1 MTALGSASENRS
13 SQMLET
19 TALPSRSDIL
29 LEQMLADPRLPS
41 PPMVALRIVQKVS
54 DPECEVAD
62 VCDLLIQ
69 DPALC
74 GSVLKAA
81 NSFILGGNNRV
92 TSIKRAVVIAG
103 LNRLRLMALGLS
115 LPAIQGRVK
124 ADAGL
129 TRYWQ
134 NSVTSAII
142 AWELASE
149 LGRPDPDDDLT
160 AALLCDVGMMLIRQF
175 SKDTYWPVWSGR
187 FGILGS
193 KQCEWERE
201 IFGFDHAEAGT
212 RLLSKWGLPKEMADP
227 IRFHHAPEAVPPSLP
242 AVVRRVH
249 LLDLANRLAL
259 LNEAD
264 QPTDVI
270 QETLGIAEQR
280 FSIGFSA
287 LEKLLALAQPKIDE
301 FARLLNVD
309 IGSLPDLGAALEK
322 GSRTLARLSL
332 ETKHKPLMSGVP
344 RRAAEQTPA
353 SPIATGQSA
362 VITSKSAVIDLASP
376 DFQWGVEG
384 EYSLYFTELLTRPD
398 TVVCIRDYH
407 LIEKIGQGS
416 MGVVFKARDKSQNR
430 LVAIKMMNPEQAKSS
445 VSLDRFAREA
455 RLAAAIRH
463 ENVVETVAI
472 TELCATP
479 ILVLEYVQGR
489 SLQEIVDS
497 GRSFSVKEI
506 VRVGQQIAS
515 GLAAAHALH
524 LIHRD
529 IKPAN
534 VLAED
539 SLRRVWLTDFGLVRH
554 LRETS
559 KLTGHGVPI
568 GTPNYM
574 SPEQADGDV
583 LDKSTD
589 MFSLGSILY
598 TLCTG
603 KMPFVA
609 TSVVNLLEAI
619 RSTPPPIREINPL
632 IPKWLAEFVESLH
645 SQIRDM
651 RPSSEEAA
659 KFLGQQLKTLE

>member
-1 MTALGSASENRS
+1 MTAIGSASEIHPQGPLDTAVFSDRS
-13 SQMLET
+13 
-19 TALPSRSDIL
+19 AAL

-92 TSIKRAVVIAG
+92 TSVKRAVVIAG
-103 LNRLRLMALGLS
+103 LNRLRLMALSLS
-115 LPAIQGRVK
+115 LPAIQGKIK
-124 ADAGL
+124 ADSGL

-149 LGRPDPDDDLT
+149 LGLPDPDDDLT

-175 SKDTYWPVWSGR
+175 SKDTYWPVWSGQ
-187 FGILGS
+187 FGIHGTR
-193 KQCEWERE
+193 QCEWERE

-212 RLLSKWGLPKEMADP
+212 RLLTKWGLPKEMADP
-227 IRFHHAPEAVPPSLP
+227 IRYHHSPETVPDSLP
-242 AVVRRVH
+242 AVGRRVH

-264 QPTDVI
+264 QPVDVI
-270 QETLGIAEQR
+270 QATLEIAEKR

-287 LEKLLALAQPKIDE
+287 LEKLLARAQPKIDE

-309 IGSLPDLGAALEK
+309 IGSLPDLGSALEK

-332 ETKHKPLMSGVP
+332 ESKHKPLMP
-344 RRAAEQTPA
+344 RNPRPGPSPSA
-353 SPIATGQSA
+353 SPSLSTE
-362 VITSKSAVIDLASP
+362 KSAEIDLASP
-376 DFQWGVEG
+376 HYQWGVEG
-384 EYSLYFTELLTRPD
+384 EYSLYFTDLLARPG
-398 TVVCIRDYH
+398 TTVCIRSYQ
-407 LIEKIGQGS
+407 LIEKIGQGM
-416 MGVVFKARDKSQNR
+416 MGVVFKGRDRAKNR
-430 LVAIKMMNPEQAKSS
+430 LVAIKMMIPEQAKSS
-445 VSLDRFAREA
+445 VALDRFAREA

-463 ENVVETVAI
+463 ENVVETIAI
-472 TELCATP
+472 TELCRTP
-479 ILVLEYVQGR
+479 VLVMEYVPGR
-489 SLQEIVDS
+489 SLQDAIDS
-497 GRSFSVKEI
+497 GRSFSVKDI
-506 VRVGQQIAS
+506 VRIAGQIAA
-515 GLAAAHALH
+515 GLSAAHALH

-534 VLAED
+534 VLIED
-539 SLRRVWLTDFGLVRH
+539 NTRRAWVSDFGLVRH
-554 LRETS
+554 LRENS

-568 GTPNYM
+568 GTPSYM

-583 LDKSTD
+583 LNEATD

-603 KMPFVA
+603 KLPFA
-609 TSVVNLLEAI
+609 AGSAMELLDKIKSAP
-619 RSTPPPIREINPL
+619 TPIRELNPQ
-632 IPKWLAEFVESLH
+632 IPDWLEEFTQSLH

-651 RPSSEEAA
+651 RPSADEAVQ
-659 KFLGQQLKTLE
+659 FLTKRLKTLD

>member
-1 MTALGSASENRS
+1 MAAASGPASEMRPS
-13 SQMLET
+13 SEMLT
-19 TALPSRSDIL
+19 TRIIPNGTDGL

-62 VCDLLIQ
+62 VCELLIQ

-74 GSVLKAA
+74 GSVLRAA

-92 TSIKRAVVIAG
+92 TSVKRAVVIAG

-129 TRYWQ
+129 SRYWQ

-142 AWELASE
+142 AWELATE
-149 LGRPDPDDDLT
+149 LGLPDPDDDLT

-187 FGILGS
+187 FGILGAR
-193 KQCEWERE
+193 QCEWERE

-212 RLLSKWGLPKEMADP
+212 RLLSKWGLPNEMADP
-227 IRFHHAPEAVPPSLP
+227 IRYHHSPEAVPNSSPS
-242 AVVRRVH
+242 VVRRVH

-270 QETLGIAEQR
+270 EETLGIAESR
-280 FSIGFSA
+280 FAIGFSA
-287 LEKLLALAQPKIDE
+287 LEKLLARAQPKIDE
-301 FARLLNVD
+301 FAKLLNVD
-309 IGSLPDLGAALEK
+309 IGSLPDLGSALEK
-322 GSRTLARLSL
+322 GTRTLARLSL
-332 ETKHKPLMSGVP
+332 ETKHKPMIVGAP
-344 RRAAEQTPA
+344 RRSPAPSAAKPA
-353 SPIATGQSA
+353 SAET
-362 VITSKSAVIDLASP
+362 ITEIDLASP
-376 DFQWGVEG
+376 NYQWGVEG
-384 EYSLYFTELLTRPD
+384 EYSLYFTELLSEPG
-398 TVVCIRDYH
+398 TVVCIRGYQ
-407 LIEKIGQGS
+407 LIEKIGQGA
-416 MGVVFKARDKSQNR
+416 MGVVFKARDRAQNR
-430 LVAIKMMNPEQAKSS
+430 LVAIKMMVPEQAKSP
-445 VSLDRFAREA
+445 VALDRFAREA

-463 ENVVETVAI
+463 ENVVETIAI
-472 TELCATP
+472 TELCKTP
-479 ILVLEYVQGR
+479 VLVMEFVPGK
-489 SLQEIVDS
+489 SLQDALDS
-497 GRSFSVKEI
+497 GRTFTTKEI
-506 VRVGQQIAS
+506 VQIGQQIAA
-515 GLAAAHALH
+515 GLSAAHALH

-534 VLAED
+534 VLVD
-539 SLRRVWLTDFGLVRH
+539 DKTRRVWLSDFGLVRH

-583 LDKSTD
+583 LDQSTD

-603 KMPFVA
+603 KVPFAA
-609 TSVVNLLEAI
+609 TSVMNLLEAI
-619 RSTPPPIREINPL
+619 RSTPVPIREVNPQ
-632 IPKWLAEFVESLH
+632 IHVWLAEFIESLH

-651 RPSSEEAA
+651 RPSATEAA
-659 KFLGQQLKTLE
+659 RFLAQRLKTLD